1 MFLGSDENS
10 AKIRGMLEDSKISN
24 KLNTNDFVAIEI
36 NSDTESY
43 MQFAQICEYS
53 QMLMSTTRTLNI

>member
-10 AKIRGMLEDSKISN
+10 AKIRGMLEDSKISH